1 MDKEKDREGALE
13 HETDWRRAIMDQG
26 MKEAIQV
33 ARYGSDL
40 VHGMREDDVAEFQHQ
55 VAVPKVSRCP
65 RVLKGKPNQRN
76 QLLE

>member
-1 MDKEKDREGALE
+1 
-13 HETDWRRAIMDQG
+13 MDQG

-40 VHGMREDDVAEFQHQ
+40 VPGMREDDVAEFRHQ
-55 VAVPKVSRCP
+55 VAVPKVSP
-65 RVLKGKPNQRN
+65 SVLKGKQNQRN